1 MPFVKRR
8 TVYYLGLVVG
18 VTAGLTVAY
27 NTGMAIWENQPRP
40 LYQSLEVVIQTF
52 TTTGYGEDAPWQTP
66 QMNLLV
72 ILMQFTGIGLILT
85 AVDVFAVPWLQDA
98 LAPTAPTTL
107 SDRDGHV
114 VICGH
119 TPRTD
124 AFIEALGV
132 RDQSYVLV
140 EPDETQAQTLHGA
153 DYDVIHGDPES
164 PDALER
170 AAVGT
175 ARVVVADAADD
186 TNASIVLAARDVN
199 PAVRVVTLV
208 EDAEL
213 AQYHS
218 AAGADTVLSPRQL
231 LGESLAAELPTT
243 VTTSVDDSVAIGETF
258 ELVELTVEAGSEL
271 SQTTVADAQ
280 LRDRFGVNVLGAWVE
295 GDFQTPIDPATA
307 LGPRT
312 RLLVAG
318 GPDQLAEL
326 REATA
331 STVRPLS
338 SQQVILA
345 GFGDSGQ
352 AAHDALAQTSSR
364 VTVLDSDEQ
373 SGVDVVGDA
382 RAPDVLHDAGLDEA
396 AALLLM
402 VGDDTAATLST
413 LIARELNP
421 EIRIIVR
428 ANHEANVNKLYRAGA
443 DYVQSL
449 VTTSGRML
457 VSTVFEDED
466 VLSYS
471 KQISVVRLPADGL
484 VGTTLADADV
494 RDTTGSTVIAV
505 LRAGEPVTDFD
516 PAAFEFQA
524 GDEVIVAGT
533 DDSTTEFER
542 RFGA

>member
-1 MPFVKRR
+1 
-8 TVYYLGLVVG
+8 
-18 VTAGLTVAY
+18 
-27 NTGMAIWENQPRP
+27 
-40 LYQSLEVVIQTF
+40 
-52 TTTGYGEDAPWQTP
+52 
-66 QMNLLV
+66 
-72 ILMQFTGIGLILT
+72 
-85 AVDVFAVPWLQDA
+85 
-98 LAPTAPTTL
+98 
-107 SDRDGHV
+107 
-114 VICGH
+114 
-119 TPRTD
+119 
-124 AFIEALGV
+124 
-132 RDQSYVLV
+132 
-140 EPDETQAQTLHGA
+140 
-153 DYDVIHGDPES
+153 
-164 PDALER
+164 
-170 AAVGT
+170 
-175 ARVVVADAADD
+175 
-186 TNASIVLAARDVN
+186 
-199 PAVRVVTLV
+199 
-208 EDAEL
+208 
-213 AQYHS
+213 
-218 AAGADTVLSPRQL
+218 
-231 LGESLAAELPTT
+231 
-243 VTTSVDDSVAIGETF
+243 
-258 ELVELTVEAGSEL
+258 
-271 SQTTVADAQ
+271 
-280 LRDRFGVNVLGAWVE
+280 
-295 GDFQTPIDPATA
+295 
-307 LGPRT
+307 
-312 RLLVAG
+312 
-318 GPDQLAEL
+318 
-326 REATA
+326 
-331 STVRPLS
+331 
-338 SQQVILA
+338 
-345 GFGDSGQ
+345 
-352 AAHDALAQTSSR
+352 